1 MTNELVPGLNHI
13 DIHEARL
20 TGPFDLLRADL
31 ATIRVGA
38 RVMVCV
44 VADVV
49 LPMTFA
55 ETKDGDVKAKW
66 TLKPIDVA
74 LVREEGMQQHLS
86 NALNMIG
93 VDGDDTWID
102 DEEETLSTTLIGQ
115 YDDEGAF
122 VGMATE
128 VDLETEPVLGDDED
142 EIVIDHGDHPDRDE
156 YVPTTRPAASPGRGT
171 GEVETFGKPV
181 RHKDK
186 HLASFL
192 DERVPA

>member
-1 MTNELVPGLNHI
+1 MTNELVPGLDHI

-31 ATIRVGA
+31 TQIRVGA

-74 LVREEGMQQHLS
+74 LVREEGMRQHLS
-86 NALNMIG
+86 SALNMIG
-93 VDGDDTWID
+93 VDGDEYKEEEDETFGQRTLVGQY
-102 DEEETLSTTLIGQ
+102 DEEGAFLGFEAEEDPETLSTELIGEG
-115 YDDEGAF
+115 DEEEEDAPTLFRKSGPKPQTQAA
-122 VGMATE
+122 G
-128 VDLETEPVLGDDED
+128 PVEN
-142 EIVIDHGDHPDRDE
+142 
-156 YVPTTRPAASPGRGT
+156 
-171 GEVETFGKPV
+171 VETFGQPV
-181 RHKDK
+181 KHDK
-186 HLASFL
+186 HLSNFL